1 MAKGNL
7 FLGMG
12 RGSIGDVTFYR
23 ADGQQLSR
31 VRNRRP
37 KNPKTEAQLYQ
48 RAIMATVV
56 KAYQAGKAIFDHSF
70 QGFSVGAACQRQFM
84 SLNAKMLRQ
93 LVATDINTPIATN
106 SQKARVVAP
115 GVSAPVAD
123 PFIISRGSYQQNLFT
138 YNENDHSFVM
148 PAATSNET
156 VASYAQRVGLVAGDI
171 YTIIVFAERK
181 GIAYQSPNWDD
192 ALASLN
198 YCDFGW
204 VRMIVKS
211 GLSSNTELFS
221 NLGQIFNFETSG
233 GSFEK
238 APGAL
243 TGLVSDDPID
253 MSVLLDSFAS
263 SFTLTGAMGMI
274 RSRLDQDLR
283 SDSELHVIYGST
295 ADDMFGIASDYILD
309 EWVNSTTSVGNSE
322 LILEGGSV

>member
-56 KAYQAGKAIFDHSF
+56 KAYQAGKEIFDHSF

-93 LVATDINTPIATN
+93 LVATDINTPISTN

-115 GVSAPVAD
+115 GVSAAVAD
-123 PFIISRGSYQQNLFT
+123 PFIISRGSYQQNFFT

-148 PAATSNET
+148 PTATLNET
-156 VASYAQRVGLVAGDI
+156 VASYAQRVGLIAGDI

-181 GIAYQSPNWDD
+181 GIAYQSPKWDD
-192 ALASLN
+192 ALASVN

-204 VRMIVKS
+204 IRMIVKS
-211 GLSSNTELFS
+211 GLSSNTDLFS

-233 GSFEK
+233 GSFEN
-238 APGAL
+238 AADAIS
-243 TGLVSDDPID
+243 GLVSDDPID

-263 SFTLTGAMGMI
+263 SFTLTGAIGMI

>member
-1 MAKGNL
+1 
-7 FLGMG
+7 MG

-70 QGFSVGAACQRQFM
+70 EGFSVGAQNQRQFM

-115 GVSAPVAD
+115 GTSVPVAN

-138 YNENDHSFVM
+138 YNASTGEFSM
-148 PAATSNET
+148 PVRQSNET
-156 VASYAQRVGLVAGDI
+156 VASYANRVGLIAGDI
-171 YTIIVFAERK
+171 YTFVILAEK
-181 GIAYQSPNWDD
+181 KDIAYESSVHDD
-192 ALASLN
+192 VLASLN
-198 YCDFGW
+198 YCSFGF
-204 VRMIVKS
+204 VRFIVKD
-211 GLSSNTELFS
+211 GLSNITTPVDSFADLFS
-221 NLGQIFNFETSG
+221 VQTSG
-233 GSFEK
+233 GDFAVTDAVMQEFTVDDTIMLQNFLVLN
-238 APGAL
+238 GNDY
-243 TGLVSDDPID
+243 TG
-253 MSVLLDSFAS
+253 
-263 SFTLTGAMGMI
+263 TGAIGLI
-274 RSRLDQDLR
+274 RSRVDQDLR
-283 SDSELHVIYGST
+283 SDSVMNVIYGST
-295 ADDMFGIASDYILD
+295 AEDMFGIASDYILD
-309 EWVNSTTSVGNSE
+309 EWINSTTSVGNSE

>member
-56 KAYQAGKAIFDHSF
+56 KAYQAGKEIFDHSF
-70 QGFSVGAACQRQFM
+70 EGFSVGAQCQRQFM

-115 GVSAPVAD
+115 GVSVPVAD
-123 PFIISRGSYQQNLFT
+123 PFIISRGSYQQNLFVLD
-138 YNENDHSFVM
+138 NDVKAFFLPSPNSGEKV
-148 PAATSNET
+148 SEY
-156 VASYAQRVGLVAGDI
+156 ASRNGLIAGDI
-171 YTIIVFAERK
+171 YTFVIFGIK
-181 GIAYQSPNWDD
+181 KDIAYQSPLYDD

-198 YCDFGW
+198 YCTFGW
-204 VRMIVKS
+204 VRLIVKD
-211 GLSSNTELFS
+211 GLSNIQDAVSNMGQLFVAQSSNNDYNVTNATLGNMEIEDAISISSLLISNQSDYTE
-221 NLGQIFNFETSG
+221 
-233 GSFEK
+233 
-238 APGAL
+238 
-243 TGLVSDDPID
+243 
-253 MSVLLDSFAS
+253 
-263 SFTLTGAMGMI
+263 TGAIGCI

-283 SDSELHVIYGST
+283 SDSTMVVKYGST
-295 ADDMFGIASDYILD
+295 ADDMFGITSDYILD
-309 EWVNSTTSVGNSE
+309 EWKNSTTNVGNSE

>member
-70 QGFSVGAACQRQFM
+70 EGFSVGAQCQRQFM

-115 GVSAPVAD
+115 GVSVPVAN
-123 PFIISRGSYQQNLFT
+123 PFIISRGSYQQSLFT
-138 YNENDHSFVM
+138 FDNQNFEFALPTYVS
-148 PAATSNET
+148 TET
-156 VASYAQRVGLVAGDI
+156 VASYAARVGLIAGDI
-171 YTIIVFAERK
+171 YTFVIFAEK
-181 GIAYQSPNWDD
+181 KDIAYESGTHDD
-192 ALASLN
+192 VLASLN
-198 YCDFGW
+198 YCSFGW
-204 VRMIVKS
+204 IRLIVKD
-211 GLSSNTELFS
+211 GLSNVTDPINNYSQLFR
-221 NLGQIFNFETSG
+221 IETSG
-233 GSFEK
+233 GDFAYGNEK
-238 APGAL
+238 LAGTDVA
-243 TGLVSDDPID
+243 DP
-253 MSVLLDSFAS
+253 LDFDW
-263 SFTLTGAMGMI
+263 FLDTRVVDYTKTGAIGLI

-283 SDSELHVIYGST
+283 SDSTMSVKYGST
-295 ADDMFGIASDYILD
+295 AEDMFGIASDYILD
-309 EWVNSTTSVGNSE
+309 EWINSTTSVGNSE
-322 LILEGGSV
+322 LILEGGNG

>member
-23 ADGQQLSR
+23 ADGKQLSR

-70 QGFSVGAACQRQFM
+70 EGFSVGAQNQRQFM

-115 GVSAPVAD
+115 GVSVPAPN

-138 YNENDHSFVM
+138 LDQGDHTFYS
-148 PAATSNET
+148 PASQSGET
-156 VASYAQRVGLVAGDI
+156 VAAYAQRVGLIAGDI
-171 YTIIVFAERK
+171 YTFIVFAIK
-181 GIAYQSPNWDD
+181 KDIAYQSPMYDD

-198 YCDFGW
+198 YCSFGW
-204 VRMIVKS
+204 VRLIVKEN
-211 GLSSNTELFS
+211 LSSVETAVSNMSQLF
-221 NLGQIFNFETSG
+221 NVQNSG
-233 GSFEK
+233 GDFTVTPDTL
-238 APGAL
+238 AQ
-243 TGLVSDDPID
+243 VS
-253 MSVLLDSFAS
+253 
-263 SFTLTGAMGMI
+263 TGAGFDMETLIVNNAADYTQTGAIGLI

-283 SDSELHVIYGST
+283 SDSVMEVIYGSD
-295 ADDMFGIASDYILD
+295 ANNMFGIASDYILD
-309 EWVNSTTSVGNSE
+309 EWKNSTTNVGNSE

>member
-70 QGFSVGAACQRQFM
+70 EGFSVGAQCQRQFM

-106 SQKARVVAP
+106 SQRARVVAP
-115 GVSAPVAD
+115 GTSVPVAN
-123 PFIISRGSYQQNLFT
+123 PFIIARGSYQQNLFT
-138 YNENDHSFVM
+138 FDTARATFVL
-148 PAATSNET
+148 PDVTDGET
-156 VASYAQRVGLVAGDI
+156 VAQYANRLGLIAGDI
-171 YTIIVFAERK
+171 YTFVILAEK
-181 GIAYQSPNWDD
+181 KDIAYESSVHDD
-192 ALASLN
+192 VLASLN
-198 YCDFGW
+198 YCSFGF
-204 VRMIVKS
+204 VRMIVKD
-211 GLSSNTELFS
+211 GLSNVADAVSNYGQLFIVQS
-221 NLGQIFNFETSG
+221 SG
-233 GSFEK
+233 GDFEWSQ
-238 APGAL
+238 AL
-243 TGLVSDDPID
+243 LDDFDIDNAIGVTGLIKKNYSDY
-253 MSVLLDSFAS
+253 AG
-263 SFTLTGAMGMI
+263 TGAIGLI
-274 RSRLDQDLR
+274 RSRVDQDLR
-283 SDSELHVIYGST
+283 SDSVMYVKYGST
-295 ADDMFGIASDYILD
+295 AEDMFGIASDYILD
-309 EWVNSTTSVGNSE
+309 EWINSTTSVGNSE

>member
-1 MAKGNL
+1 
-7 FLGMG
+7 MG

-70 QGFSVGAACQRQFM
+70 EGFSVGAQNQRQFM

-115 GVSAPVAD
+115 GTSVPVAN
-123 PFIISRGSYQQNLFT
+123 PFIISRGSYQQSVFT
-138 YNENDHSFVM
+138 LNASSGEYSLPE
-148 PAATSNET
+148 PTSGET
-156 VASYAQRVGLVAGDI
+156 VAHFANRVGLIPGDI
-171 YTIIVFAERK
+171 YTFIIFAEK
-181 GIAYQSPNWDD
+181 KDIAYESSMHDD
-192 ALASLN
+192 VLASLN
-198 YCDFGW
+198 YCSFGY
-204 VRMIVKS
+204 VRFIVKD
-211 GLSSNTELFS
+211 GLSNIQSAISNM
-221 NLGQIFNFETSG
+221 GQIFTVQTSG
-233 GSFEK
+233 GDFERTNEGLNSIDINDTFLIASFITK
-238 APGAL
+238 NANDY
-243 TGLVSDDPID
+243 TN
-253 MSVLLDSFAS
+253 
-263 SFTLTGAMGMI
+263 TGAIGVI

-283 SDSELHVIYGST
+283 SDSTLFVDYGVN
-295 ADDMFGIASDYILD
+295 AENMFGIASDYILD
-309 EWVNSTTSVGNSE
+309 EWQNSTTNVGNSE

>member
-23 ADGQQLSR
+23 ADGQQLAR

-70 QGFSVGAACQRQFM
+70 EGFSVGAQCQRQFM
-84 SLNAKMLRQ
+84 SLNAKILRQ

-115 GVSAPVAD
+115 GTSVPVAN

-138 YNENDHSFVM
+138 LDSNMVTFQLPE
-148 PAATSNET
+148 ATEGET
-156 VASYAQRVGLVAGDI
+156 VAQYAARVGLIAGDI
-171 YTIIVFAERK
+171 YTFIVFAEK
-181 GIAYQSPNWDD
+181 KDIAYESSVHDD
-192 ALASLN
+192 VLASLN
-198 YCDFGW
+198 YCSFGY
-204 VRMIVKS
+204 VRLIVKD
-211 GLSSNTELFS
+211 GLSNVNDAAEGYGQLFS
-221 NLGQIFNFETSG
+221 VQTSG
-233 GSFEK
+233 GDFERSNEQ
-238 APGAL
+238 L
-243 TGLVSDDPID
+243 RDFEISLGLGIGN
-253 MSVLLDSFAS
+253 LLSKNTADY
-263 SFTLTGAMGMI
+263 TNTGAIGLI

-283 SDSELHVIYGST
+283 SDSVLYVKYGST
-295 ADDMFGIASDYILD
+295 AEDMFGITSDYILD
-309 EWVNSTTSVGNSE
+309 EWINSTTSVGNSE
-322 LILEGGSV
+322 LILEGGNT

>member
-1 MAKGNL
+1 
-7 FLGMG
+7 MG

-70 QGFSVGAACQRQFM
+70 QGFSVGAQCQRQFM

-93 LVATDINTPIATN
+93 LVATDINTPIATM

-115 GVSAPVAD
+115 GVSVPVAN

-138 YNENDHSFVM
+138 YNEPEHQYEM
-148 PAATSNET
+148 PNAQSGET
-156 VASYAQRVGLVAGDI
+156 VAAYATRLNLVAGDI
-171 YTIIVFAERK
+171 YTFIVFAERSD
-181 GIAYQSPNWDD
+181 IAYQSPNWDD

-198 YCDFGW
+198 YCAFGW
-204 VRMIVKS
+204 VRLIVKS
-211 GLSSNTELFS
+211 GLTNVTDVLESIYQL
-221 NLGQIFNFETSG
+221 FNFESSG
-233 GSFEK
+233 GDFDTARSPIASLATDEPINIENLV
-238 APGAL
+238 AAGA
-243 TGLVSDDPID
+243 TGY
-253 MSVLLDSFAS
+253 
-263 SFTLTGAMGMI
+263 TKTGAIGVI

-283 SDSELHVIYGST
+283 SDSELNVIYGTT
-295 ADDMFGIASDYILD
+295 ADDMFGITSDYILD
-309 EWVNSTTSVGNSE
+309 EWINDTTRVGNSE
-322 LILEGGSV
+322 LILEGGKG